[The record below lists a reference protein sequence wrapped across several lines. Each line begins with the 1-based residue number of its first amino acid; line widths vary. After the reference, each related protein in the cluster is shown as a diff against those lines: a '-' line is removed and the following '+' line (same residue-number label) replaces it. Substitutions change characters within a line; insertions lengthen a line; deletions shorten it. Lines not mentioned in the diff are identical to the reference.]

1 MLHNI
6 LKLKGVQELN
16 KNTQKTVHGGTLP
29 ACPTFFPRGCF
40 AGAPFYCNI
49 HGLPLCDPQD
59 EEN

>member
-1 MLHNI
+1 MLKNI
-6 LKLKGVQELN
+6 LNVNGVSLINKDKQQSIKG
-16 KNTQKTVHGGTLP
+16 GYLP
-29 ACPTFFPRGCF
+29 ECPTFFPGGCF